1 MRVYEEV
8 RIGDEVN
15 NALTFCLLLISQMLV
30 ICSHSALGLV
40 HRDIRIRIAVSG
52 LRYSSRSLSRV
63 CTTEIRFCVRA
74 SSVAI
79 VSMVFDWCVTCQSAW
94 CFPCSELM

>member
-15 NALTFCLLLISQMLV
+15 NAFAFFLLLISQILV
-30 ICSHSALGLV
+30 ICGHSAPGLA
-40 HRDIRIRIAVSG
+40 HRDIRVRIAVSG
-52 LRYSSRSLSRV
+52 LRYSSRSLSHEPKEMMYHV
-63 CTTEIRFCVRA
+63 MA

-79 VSMVFDWCVTCQSAW
+79 VSMVFDSCVTCQSAW